1 MSEHKCFNLLYKAL
15 VRPYLEYGVTTWFR
29 YKVKDIETIE
39 SVQTRT
45 TKQVKLIRHL
55 NYSEVT
61 TDFDVWIW
69 QLFLID
75 DIVAIWLKYSR
86 YNIYD
91 VEITEGLLQL
101 SNNTTTFKSGH
112 SLKLSSQRIEIK
124 RNSFYRASAYWRDID
139 LANLSV
145 RLSVTFRHENGLT
158 YRHSFFSPYGS
169 PITLVL
175 PASNILTKFRRGH
188 PLRRR

>member
-61 TDFDVWIW
+61 TDFDV
-69 QLFLID
+69 
-75 DIVAIWLKYSR
+75 
-86 YNIYD
+86 
-91 VEITEGLLQL
+91 
-101 SNNTTTFKSGH
+101 
-112 SLKLSSQRIEIK
+112 
-124 RNSFYRASAYWRDID
+124 
-139 LANLSV
+139 
-145 RLSVTFRHENGLT
+145 
-158 YRHSFFSPYGS
+158 
-169 PITLVL
+169 
-175 PASNILTKFRRGH
+175 
-188 PLRRR
+188 